1 MRGTGDKA
9 RDAASDYWSA
19 MVAQMMTPGVIQI
32 PGDVLVS
39 EAALV
44 LQREQVPCLLVKDTE
59 TLIGIVTPSDIVKKV
74 VAQGLEPHNIEARA
88 IMSRPVRSIEFD
100 RPIEEATTLMA
111 STGVPLL
118 IVTHQDQPVGIL
130 TAHDLVFRPKRC
142 HTQIPAFVRTS
153 DGRERGADHQATITR
168 LSHAGAF
175 VETSRLLLP
184 GTDVTLSFSLPGS
197 TVPIRVNG
205 AVVASYQPPHQSEG
219 ERHRRPPGVEIQFT
233 ALSDEDQSRIS
244 AWAIQNLYKKSC

>member
-1 MRGTGDKA
+1 MRGIEDKA
-9 RDAASDYWSA
+9 RDAAPDYSSA

-44 LQREQVPCLLVKDTE
+44 MQREQVPCLLVKDTE
-59 TLIGIVTPSDIVKKV
+59 TLIGIVTHSDIVKNV

-100 RPIEEATTLMA
+100 RPVEEATTLMA

-118 IVTHQDQPVGIL
+118 IVTHRNQPVGIL
-130 TAHDLVFRPKRC
+130 TARDLVFPRKRC
-142 HTQIPAFVRTS
+142 HTQIPVSVRVS
-153 DGRERGADHQATITR
+153 DGRERGADHKATITQ

-175 VETSRLLLP
+175 VETPSLLLP
-184 GTDVTLSFSLPGS
+184 GTNVTLSFRLPGS
-197 TVPIRVNG
+197 TAPIHANG
-205 AVVASYQPPHQSEG
+205 AIVASYQPPHQSEG
-219 ERHRRPPGVEIQFT
+219 ERHHRPPGVEIQFT

-244 AWAIQNLYKKSC
+244 AWAIQNLYKKSS